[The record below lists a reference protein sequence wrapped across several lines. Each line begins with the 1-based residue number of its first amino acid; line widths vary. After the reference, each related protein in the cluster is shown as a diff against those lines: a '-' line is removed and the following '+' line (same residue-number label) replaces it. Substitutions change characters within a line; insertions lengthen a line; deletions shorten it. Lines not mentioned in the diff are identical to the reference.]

1 MENEFHRAIRRLRTQ
16 SRRSAEF
23 SWSIN
28 PVYCFPAY
36 ATGLQLPNAIPVSSF
51 GCRRKASEL
60 ATAVHFVAAE
70 PN

>member
-1 MENEFHRAIRRLRTQ
+1 MENEFHRVIRRLRNAVASQ
-16 SRRSAEF
+16 REV
-23 SWSIN
+23 SWSID
-28 PVYCFPAY
+28 PVYCFPAF

-60 ATAVHFVAAE
+60 ATAVDFVAAE